1 MIGAFVLLMII
12 VLISDEISS
21 KKSKNNS
28 VKIEDLIEQR
38 DFVEA
43 KKLAKS
49 SEYGGDEMLTK
60 VVKAQVSTLVDRG
73 DLSLASDVAKEDGR
87 YSVYFD
93 VLLERLVPLYE
104 SNKQGLFMA
113 LAQLNFPAL
122 GRASNW
128 DGNEHHTIDQWKLN
142 SLYTSYNN
150 SLSQLMSY
158 AKTNNDQ
165 DSIKKLASF
174 LKPLYKSNKVKK
186 DPSPGY
192 PDGHE
197 ETVWDQ
203 TPTDFT
209 QANQIKKE
217 FGVK

>member
-1 MIGAFVLLMII
+1 MI
-12 VLISDEISS
+12 
-21 KKSKNNS
+21 
-28 VKIEDLIEQR
+28 
-38 DFVEA
+38 
-43 KKLAKS
+43 
-49 SEYGGDEMLTK
+49 TK

-73 DLSLASDVAKEDGR
+73 DLSLASDVAKEDSR
-87 YSVYFD
+87 YSVYFN

-122 GRASNW
+122 GKSSNW
-128 DGNEHHTIDQWKLN
+128 DGESYSSSHIDHWDLN

-158 AKTNNDQ
+158 AKTKGDQ
-165 DSIKKLASF
+165 DSVKKLASF
-174 LKPLYKSNKVKK
+174 LKPLYKSSVVKK
-186 DPSPGY
+186 GPSPGY

-203 TPTDFT
+203 NPTDYT

-217 FGVK
+217 LGVK